1 MRTTVLLTDSACDL
15 SPELEKEYGIDIL
28 PFHITVDG
36 VGYTERV
43 DFDCEQYYDMLTK
56 CKEIPKTAQIT
67 SFRYLE
73 KFEEYA
79 ENGVKNV
86 ICVTI
91 NSGGSNTHQSA
102 LMARDEFAA
111 EHPESDMHI
120 YVVDSHSYSMV
131 YGDALIEAA
140 KKIDGGA
147 DVKSVIDFLKEHF
160 ACAEVVLSMY
170 TLNFAKKSGRI
181 SAAAAFAGELLGL
194 KPIITI
200 IDGVTKTASKVRGD
214 NAVMPAIV
222 AHAQKNMEPG
232 SEYIVGTTDKDNGK
246 MLSSLCKKA
255 FGYPPKRVF
264 LLGAAVATNTGPN
277 AVAMVYRGKPRR

>member
-1 MRTTVLLTDSACDL
+1 
-15 SPELEKEYGIDIL
+15 
-28 PFHITVDG
+28 
-36 VGYTERV
+36 
-43 DFDCEQYYDMLTK
+43 
-56 CKEIPKTAQIT
+56 
-67 SFRYLE
+67 
-73 KFEEYA
+73 
-79 ENGVKNV
+79 
-86 ICVTI
+86 
-91 NSGGSNTHQSA
+91 
-102 LMARDEFAA
+102 MARDEFAA

-147 DVKSVIDFLKEHF
+147 DVKSVIDFLEEHF

>member
-1 MRTTVLLTDSACDL
+1 MRKIAILTDSACDIP
-15 SPELEKEYGIDIL
+15 PELEKQYDIDIL
-28 PFHITVDG
+28 PFVITLDG
-36 VGYTERV
+36 VSYVERR
-43 DFDCEQYYDMLTK
+43 DFGFDEFYQMLRAAQGVPSTAQVTAIQFCEQY
-56 CKEIPKTAQIT
+56 CKYVDEGYTD
-67 SFRYLE
+67 
-73 KFEEYA
+73 
-79 ENGVKNV
+79 VV
-86 ICVTI
+86 HVTI
-91 NSGGSNTHQSA
+91 NSTGSGTY
-102 LMARDEFAA
+102 DAA
-111 EHPESDMHI
+111 VLAQNMLREERPDHKLNIHLI
-120 YVVDSHSYSMV
+120 DSHTYSYV
-131 YGDALIEAA
+131 YGAPVVQAARRLRNGAEVGYVCAELEAA
-140 KKIDGGA
+140 
-147 DVKSVIDFLKEHF
+147 F
-160 ACAEVVLSMY
+160 ARQEIVLSAFSLKQM
-170 TLNFAKKSGRI
+170 KKSGRI

-246 MLSSLCKKA
+246 MLASLCKKA

>member
-1 MRTTVLLTDSACDL
+1 MLH
-15 SPELEKEYGIDIL
+15 
-28 PFHITVDG
+28 PF
-36 VGYTERV
+36 R
-43 DFDCEQYYDMLTK
+43 
-56 CKEIPKTAQIT
+56 
-67 SFRYLE
+67 
-73 KFEEYA
+73 
-79 ENGVKNV
+79 
-86 ICVTI
+86 
-91 NSGGSNTHQSA
+91 
-102 LMARDEFAA
+102 
-111 EHPESDMHI
+111 
-120 YVVDSHSYSMV
+120 
-131 YGDALIEAA
+131 
-140 KKIDGGA
+140 
-147 DVKSVIDFLKEHF
+147 

-246 MLSSLCKKA
+246 MLASLCKKA

-277 AVAMVYRGKPRR
+277 AVAMVYRGKPLR

>member
-102 LMARDEFAA
+102 LMARDEFAN

-120 YVVDSHSYSMV
+120 YIVDSHSYSMV
-131 YGDALIEAA
+131 YAFDVHTQFSQKERTHQRSGGLCRRAA
-140 KKIDGGA
+140 G
-147 DVKSVIDFLKEHF
+147 VK
-160 ACAEVVLSMY
+160 
-170 TLNFAKKSGRI
+170 
-181 SAAAAFAGELLGL
+181 
-194 KPIITI
+194 
-200 IDGVTKTASKVRGD
+200 
-214 NAVMPAIV
+214 
-222 AHAQKNMEPG
+222 AHH
-232 SEYIVGTTDKDNGK
+232 YD
-246 MLSSLCKKA
+246 
-255 FGYPPKRVF
+255 Y
-264 LLGAAVATNTGPN
+264 
-277 AVAMVYRGKPRR
+277 

>member
-1 MRTTVLLTDSACDL
+1 MRKIAILTDSACDIP
-15 SPELEKEYGIDIL
+15 PELEKQYDIDIL
-28 PFHITVDG
+28 PFVITLDG
-36 VGYTERV
+36 VSYVERR
-43 DFDCEQYYDMLTK
+43 DFGFDEFYQMLRAAQGVPSTAQVTAIQFCEQY
-56 CKEIPKTAQIT
+56 CKYVDEGYTD
-67 SFRYLE
+67 
-73 KFEEYA
+73 
-79 ENGVKNV
+79 VV
-86 ICVTI
+86 HVTI
-91 NSGGSNTHQSA
+91 NSTGSGTY
-102 LMARDEFAA
+102 DAA
-111 EHPESDMHI
+111 VLAQNMLREERPDHKLNIHLI
-120 YVVDSHSYSMV
+120 DSHTYSYV
-131 YGDALIEAA
+131 YGAPVVQAARRLRNGAEVGYVCAELEAA
-140 KKIDGGA
+140 
-147 DVKSVIDFLKEHF
+147 F
-160 ACAEVVLSMY
+160 ARQEIVLSAFSLKQM
-170 TLNFAKKSGRI
+170 KKSGRI

-246 MLSSLCKKA
+246 MLATLCKKA